1 MLYARFLKEHRH
13 TSFEHCKGLSFMTYR
28 VIRKYYLI
36 IIYHTS
42 RRKPP
47 AVFLSEAKI
56 YFCSL
61 KIHNY
66 LQLVSI
72 YDTSLFYLTTNIPT
86 AQIKINSGIYSQN
99 ISAQQAKYIQLSKM
113 REESEQKNKT
123 PQNNFIPMYFLLGK
137 AT

>member
-1 MLYARFLKEHRH
+1 MFSKEHRH

-28 VIRKYYLI
+28 VIRKYYFLFDN
-36 IIYHTS
+36 YLPHVSSKTT
-42 RRKPP
+42 